1 MAPTAGSSDASRVL
15 LVRGGALTPYSGLG
29 GAFHDLR
36 TALDDGRFDGWRS
49 AGVEE
54 YDLGQRPSGLAR
66 VLTRWFRHPKRV
78 KKTVQRLHRK
88 GEVQLVHVSDQEQ
101 AHLIPSNSPV
111 PVVVYVHDFF
121 HLFPTTMTLSGA
133 TIEVGEQHPSRIRR
147 RDLRNLMRGLRRADA
162 FICNTDAT
170 AAMCRTHFPDMPL
183 YQIPYALAA
192 ENYAPPT
199 TQPEPPAE
207 LSNERCHLLVVG
219 SHDPRK
225 RLAFLAEM
233 LGGLPDDV
241 AAEVVVHHI
250 GGDACPVGGPN
261 ASALAAQHGVQWRHV
276 GGNISDEVLNV
287 YRWTCE
293 ALLFPSA
300 AEGFGYPP
308 VESMAAGQPVLA
320 SDQPAHNE
328 LMPEGG
334 CLPAEDFDA
343 WREAVVE
350 VHARWKQR
358 DGAPRAPDASL
369 MAHVAFLSPER
380 FYRDISQAWSEIS
393 SS

>member
-1 MAPTAGSSDASRVL
+1 MAPTGPSSDASRVL

-36 TALDDGRFDGWRS
+36 TALEDGRFDGWAS

-54 YDLGQRPSGLAR
+54 YDLGPRPSGFAR
-66 VLTRWFRHPKRV
+66 LLTRWFRHPKRV
-78 KKTVQRLHRK
+78 KRTVRRLHRE
-88 GEVQLVHVSDQEQ
+88 GSVQLVHVSDQEQ
-101 AHLIPSNSPV
+101 AHLIPSHSPV
-111 PVVVYVHDFF
+111 PVVIYVHDFF
-121 HLFPTTMTLSGA
+121 HLFPSSMNLSGA
-133 TIEVGEQHPSRIRR
+133 TIEVGEQRPSSIRR
-147 RDLRNLMRGLRRADA
+147 RDLRKLMRGLRRADA

-170 AAMCRTHFPDMPL
+170 AAMCRAHFPTMPL
-183 YQIPYALAA
+183 YQIPYALVA
-192 ENYAPPT
+192 ENYAPPPT
-199 TQPEPPAE
+199 LPQPPDE
-207 LSNERCHLLVVG
+207 LSTDACHLLVVG

-241 AAEVVVHHI
+241 AADVLVHHI
-250 GGDACPVGGPN
+250 GSDACPVGGPT
-261 ASALAAQHGVQWRHV
+261 ASALAAQHGVGWRHV
-276 GGNISDEVLNV
+276 GGNISDEVLNL
-287 YRWTCE
+287 YRWRCE

-320 SDQPAHNE
+320 SNQPAHNE

-334 CLPAEDFDA
+334 CLPAEDIEA

-358 DGAPRAPDASL
+358 GGAPRTPDAAL
-369 MAHVAFLSPER
+369 MAHVAFLSPDR

>member
-15 LVRGGALTPYSGLG
+15 LVRGGVLTPYSGLG

-36 TALDDGRFDGWRS
+36 TALDDGQFNGWTS

-66 VLTRWFRHPKRV
+66 LLMRWFRHPKRV
-78 KKTVQRLHRK
+78 KKTVRRLHQDGK
-88 GEVQLVHVSDQEQ
+88 VQLVHVSDQEQ

-121 HLFPTTMTLSGA
+121 HLMPTTMTLSGA
-133 TIEVGEQHPSRIRR
+133 TIEIGEQRPSRIRR

-183 YQIPYALAA
+183 YQIPYALVVD
-192 ENYAPPT
+192 NYAPPT
-199 TQPEPPAE
+199 VLPEPPAD

-250 GGDACPVGGPN
+250 GGDTCPVGGPN
-261 ASALAAQHGVQWRHV
+261 ASTLAAQHGVQWHHV
-276 GGNISDEVLNV
+276 GANISDEVLNV

-320 SDQPAHNE
+320 SDRPAHNE
-328 LMPEGG
+328 LMPDGG
-334 CLPAEDFDA
+334 CLPAEDFEA

-358 DGAPRAPDASL
+358 NGAPRAPDASL